1 MTYIFSFSS
10 VESRADHLWISPK
23 SPYISNKQWLD
34 TNFPRNLRHHWAL
47 FVAEE
52 NILTP
57 DSLLHMLELHNQV
70 LAIKADNKTWTDLC
84 YRIPIADI
92 FLTKRRKKRQIAI
105 GEKPD

>member
-1 MTYIFSFSS
+1 M
-10 VESRADHLWISPK
+10 
-23 SPYISNKQWLD
+23 
-34 TNFPRNLRHHWAL
+34 
-47 FVAEE
+47 AEE

-57 DSLLHMLELHNQV
+57 ESLLHMLELHNKV

-105 GEKPD
+105 GKNYAVSFYKSQNVLCGSKFFEPVQKFYCK

>member
-1 MTYIFSFSS
+1 MWT
-10 VESRADHLWISPK
+10 AKHLAQASCTELTLQSENMW
-23 SPYISNKQWLD
+23 
-34 TNFPRNLRHHWAL
+34 WARYR

-57 DSLLHMLELHNQV
+57 DSLLHMLELHNKV

-105 GEKPD
+105 GEKLD

>member
-1 MTYIFSFSS
+1 MRENILHIF
-10 VESRADHLWISPK
+10 RAS
-23 SPYISNKQWLD
+23 
-34 TNFPRNLRHHWAL
+34 AL

-57 DSLLHMLELHNQV
+57 DSLLHMLELHNKV

-105 GEKPD
+105 GKISDEYVAYISPDDLTSFSVKQNEKIR